1 MSHKNKTNEMRGKD
15 RIWQN
20 KKRRAEILTIRRKR
34 SEYEKQRGR
43 KQPEEEGVDM

>member
-20 KKRRAEILTIRRKR
+20 KKGRAEILAIRRKL
-34 SEYEKQRGR
+34 SKHEKQRGR
-43 KQPEEEGVDM
+43 KQPEEEGVER